1 MNQNNILNNIKF
13 YAELINNSLKDL
25 SFSKTPKSL
34 YDPIKYILDIGGKR
48 IRPYL
53 VLMSTSTFGK
63 DPILSLNAALSVEC
77 FHNFTL
83 MHDDIMDSAAL
94 RRGNETVHLKW
105 DTNQSILSGDAL
117 LIYSYKLLEDY
128 SPNIFKK
135 LNNVLNT
142 TALQVCEGQQFDMD
156 FEKDPNVTFDSY
168 INMIKLKTAVLVGAS
183 LQMGAI
189 IAEAN
194 QNDLIKIYDFGVN
207 LGIAFQLQDDY
218 LDTFGEQSLVG
229 KSIGGDII
237 ENKKTA
243 LYHLSL
249 ANANNEQSET
259 LKSLYND
266 NNSIEKVF
274 KVTQIFK
281 DTKADLESLKL
292 VEHFTNLALNSLN
305 ELSISNVKK
314 KELIDFSHSL
324 LNRQL

>member
-1 MNQNNILNNIKF
+1 LLLIKF
-13 YAELINNSLKDL
+13 YADLINKRLKEL

-34 YDPIKYILDIGGKR
+34 YNPIKYILDLGGKR

-53 VLMSTSTFGK
+53 VLMSTNTFGR
-63 DPILSLNAALSVEC
+63 DPKLSLNAALSVEC

-83 MHDDIMDSAAL
+83 MHDDIMDSASL
-94 RRGNETVHLKW
+94 RRGSETVHLKW
-105 DTNQSILSGDAL
+105 DVNQSILSGDAL

-128 SPNIFKK
+128 NPIIFKK
-135 LNNVLNT
+135 LNTVLNT
-142 TALQVCEGQQFDMD
+142 TALKVCEGQQFDID
-156 FEKDPNVTFDSY
+156 FEKNPNVTFDDY
-168 INMIKLKTAVLVGAS
+168 IDMIKLKTAVLVGAS

-194 QNDLIKIYDFGVN
+194 ENDLVKIYDFGVN

-243 LYHLSL
+243 LFHLCL
-249 ANANNEQSET
+249 ANANNEQT
-259 LKSLYND
+259 KILKSLYVSKNSND
-266 NNSIEKVF
+266 KVF

-281 DTKADLESLKL
+281 DTKADIDNLKL
-292 VEHFTNLALNSLN
+292 VEHFTSLALNSLDD
-305 ELSISNVKK
+305 LSISKEKK
-314 KELIDFSHSL
+314 DELIDFSNYL
-324 LNRQL
+324 LNRKL

>member
-63 DPILSLNAALSVEC
+63 DPKLSLNAALSVEC

-156 FEKDPNVTFDSY
+156 FEKNPNVTFDSY

-194 QNDLIKIYDFGVN
+194 PNDLIKIYDFGVN

>member
-1 MNQNNILNNIKF
+1 MLLIKF
-13 YAELINNSLKDL
+13 YADLINKRLKEL

-34 YDPIKYILDIGGKR
+34 YNPIKYILDIGGKR

-53 VLMSTSTFGK
+53 VLMSTNTFGR
-63 DPILSLNAALSVEC
+63 DPKLSLNAALSVEC

-83 MHDDIMDSAAL
+83 MHDDIMDSASL
-94 RRGNETVHLKW
+94 RRGSETVHLKW
-105 DTNQSILSGDAL
+105 DVNQSILSGDAL

-128 SPNIFKK
+128 NPIIFKK
-135 LNNVLNT
+135 LNTVLNT
-142 TALQVCEGQQFDMD
+142 TALKVCEGQQFDID
-156 FEKDPNVTFDSY
+156 FEKNPNVTFDDY

-194 QNDLIKIYDFGVN
+194 ENDLVKIYDFGVN

-243 LYHLSL
+243 LFHLCL
-249 ANANNEQSET
+249 ANANNEQT
-259 LKSLYND
+259 KILKSLYVAKNSND
-266 NNSIEKVF
+266 KVF

-281 DTKADLESLKL
+281 DTKADIDNLKL
-292 VEHFTNLALNSLN
+292 VEHFTSLALNSLDD
-305 ELSISNVKK
+305 LSISKEKK
-314 KELIDFSHSL
+314 DELIDFSNSL
-324 LNRQL
+324 LNRKL

>member
-249 ANANNEQSET
+249 ANANNEQSKT
-259 LKSLYND
+259 LKSLYNG

-281 DTKADLESLKL
+281 DTKADLDNLKL

-305 ELSISNVKK
+305 ELSISSVKK
-314 KELIDFSHSL
+314 EELIDFSHSL

>member
-1 MNQNNILNNIKF
+1 MLLIKF
-13 YAELINNSLKDL
+13 YADLINKRLKEL

-34 YDPIKYILDIGGKR
+34 YNPIKYILDIGGKR

-53 VLMSTSTFGK
+53 VLMSTNTFGR
-63 DPILSLNAALSVEC
+63 DPKLSLNAALSVEC

-83 MHDDIMDSAAL
+83 MHDDIMDSASL
-94 RRGNETVHLKW
+94 RRGSETVHLKW
-105 DTNQSILSGDAL
+105 DVNQSILSGDAL

-128 SPNIFKK
+128 NPIIFKK
-135 LNNVLNT
+135 LNTVLNT
-142 TALQVCEGQQFDMD
+142 TALKVCEGQQFDID
-156 FEKDPNVTFDSY
+156 FEKNPNVTFDDY

-194 QNDLIKIYDFGVN
+194 ENDLVKIYDFGVN

-243 LYHLSL
+243 LFHLCL
-249 ANANNEQSET
+249 ANANNEQT
-259 LKSLYND
+259 KILKSLYVSKNSND
-266 NNSIEKVF
+266 KVF

-281 DTKADLESLKL
+281 DTKADIDNLKL
-292 VEHFTNLALNSLN
+292 VEHFTSLALNSLDD
-305 ELSISNVKK
+305 LSISKEKK
-314 KELIDFSHSL
+314 DELIDFSNSL
-324 LNRQL
+324 LNRKL

>member
-1 MNQNNILNNIKF
+1 MNQNIILNNIKF

-63 DPILSLNAALSVEC
+63 DPKLSLNAALSVEC

-156 FEKDPNVTFDSY
+156 FEKNPNVTFDSY

-194 QNDLIKIYDFGVN
+194 PNDLIKIYDFGVN

-218 LDTFGEQSLVG
+218 LDTFGEESLVG

-249 ANANNEQSET
+249 ANANNEQSKT
-259 LKSLYND
+259 LKSLYNG
-266 NNSIEKVF
+266 NNSIDKVF

-281 DTKADLESLKL
+281 DTKADLDNLKL

-305 ELSISNVKK
+305 ELSISSVKK
-314 KELIDFSHSL
+314 EELIDFSHSL

>member
-1 MNQNNILNNIKF
+1 MLLIKF
-13 YAELINNSLKDL
+13 YADLINKRLKEL

-34 YDPIKYILDIGGKR
+34 YNPIKYILDIGGKR

-53 VLMSTSTFGK
+53 VLMSTNTFGR
-63 DPILSLNAALSVEC
+63 DPKLSLNAALSVEC

-83 MHDDIMDSAAL
+83 MHDDIMDSASL

-105 DTNQSILSGDAL
+105 DVNQSILSGDAL

-128 SPNIFKK
+128 NPIIFKK
-135 LNNVLNT
+135 LNTVLNT
-142 TALQVCEGQQFDMD
+142 TALQVCEGQQFDID
-156 FEKDPNVTFDSY
+156 FEKNPNVTFNDY

-194 QNDLIKIYDFGVN
+194 EKDLLKIYDFGVN

-243 LYHLSL
+243 LFHLCL
-249 ANANNEQSET
+249 ENANNEQSNT
-259 LKSLYND
+259 LKSLYVTKSSND
-266 NNSIEKVF
+266 KVL

-281 DTKADLESLKL
+281 DTKADIDNLKL
-292 VEHFTNLALNSLN
+292 VEHFTSLALNSLDD
-305 ELSISNVKK
+305 LSIPKEKK
-314 KELIDFSHSL
+314 EELIDFSNSL
-324 LNRQL
+324 LNRKL

>member
-1 MNQNNILNNIKF
+1 MNNIKF

-63 DPILSLNAALSVEC
+63 DPKLSLNAALSVEC

-128 SPNIFKK
+128 SLNIFKK

-156 FEKDPNVTFDSY
+156 FEKNPNVTFDSY

-194 QNDLIKIYDFGVN
+194 PNDLIKIYDFGVN

-249 ANANNEQSET
+249 ANANNEQSKT
-259 LKSLYND
+259 LKSLYNG
-266 NNSIEKVF
+266 NNSIDKVF

-281 DTKADLESLKL
+281 DTKADLDNLKL

-305 ELSISNVKK
+305 ELSISSVKK
-314 KELIDFSHSL
+314 EELIDFSHSL

>member
-1 MNQNNILNNIKF
+1 MNQNNILNSIKF

-25 SFSKTPKSL
+25 SYSKTPKSL

-63 DPILSLNAALSVEC
+63 DPKLSLNAALSVEC

-156 FEKDPNVTFDSY
+156 FEKNPNVTFDSY

-194 QNDLIKIYDFGVN
+194 PNDLIKIYDFGVN

-249 ANANNEQSET
+249 ANANNEQSKT
-259 LKSLYND
+259 LKSLYNG
-266 NNSIEKVF
+266 NNSIDKVF

-281 DTKADLESLKL
+281 DTKADLDNLKL

-305 ELSISNVKK
+305 ELSISSVKK
-314 KELIDFSHSL
+314 EELIDFSHSL

>member
-1 MNQNNILNNIKF
+1 LNQNNILNNIKF

-218 LDTFGEQSLVG
+218 LDTFGDESLVG

-305 ELSISNVKK
+305 ELSISSVKK

>member
-1 MNQNNILNNIKF
+1 MNNIKF

-63 DPILSLNAALSVEC
+63 DPKLSLNAALSVEC

-156 FEKDPNVTFDSY
+156 FEKNPNVTFDSY

-194 QNDLIKIYDFGVN
+194 PNDLIKIYDFGVN

-249 ANANNEQSET
+249 ANANNEQSKT
-259 LKSLYND
+259 LKSLYNG
-266 NNSIEKVF
+266 NNSIDKVL

-281 DTKADLESLKL
+281 DTKADLDNLKL

-305 ELSISNVKK
+305 ELSISSVKK
-314 KELIDFSHSL
+314 EELIDFSHSL

>member
-1 MNQNNILNNIKF
+1 LNQNNILNNIKF

-63 DPILSLNAALSVEC
+63 DPKLSLNAALSVEC

-156 FEKDPNVTFDSY
+156 FEKNPNVTFDSY

-194 QNDLIKIYDFGVN
+194 PNDLIKIYDFGVN

-249 ANANNEQSET
+249 ANANNEQSKT
-259 LKSLYND
+259 LKSLYNG

-281 DTKADLESLKL
+281 DTKADLDNLKL

-305 ELSISNVKK
+305 ELSISSVKK
-314 KELIDFSHSL
+314 EELIDFSHSL

>member
-1 MNQNNILNNIKF
+1 MLSIKL
-13 YAELINNSLKDL
+13 YADLINKSLKEL

-63 DPILSLNAALSVEC
+63 DPKLSLNAALSVEC

-128 SPNIFKK
+128 SLNIFKK

-156 FEKDPNVTFDSY
+156 FEKNPNVTFDSY

-194 QNDLIKIYDFGVN
+194 PNDLIKIYDFGVN

-249 ANANNEQSET
+249 ANANNEQSKT
-259 LKSLYND
+259 LKSLYNG
-266 NNSIEKVF
+266 NNSIDKVF

-281 DTKADLESLKL
+281 DTKADLDNLKL

-305 ELSISNVKK
+305 ELSISSVKK
-314 KELIDFSHSL
+314 EELIDFSHSL

>member
-1 MNQNNILNNIKF
+1 
-13 YAELINNSLKDL
+13 
-25 SFSKTPKSL
+25 
-34 YDPIKYILDIGGKR
+34 
-48 IRPYL
+48 
-53 VLMSTSTFGK
+53 MSTSTFGK

-194 QNDLIKIYDFGVN
+194 PNDLIKIYDFGVN

-218 LDTFGEQSLVG
+218 LDTFGDESLVG

>member
-1 MNQNNILNNIKF
+1 LNNIKF

-63 DPILSLNAALSVEC
+63 DPKLSLNAALSVEC

-156 FEKDPNVTFDSY
+156 FEKNPNVTFDSY

-194 QNDLIKIYDFGVN
+194 PNDLIKIYDFGVN

-249 ANANNEQSET
+249 ANANNEQSKT
-259 LKSLYND
+259 LKSLYNG
-266 NNSIEKVF
+266 NNSIDKVF

-281 DTKADLESLKL
+281 DTKGDLDNLKL

-305 ELSISNVKK
+305 ELSISSVKK
-314 KELIDFSHSL
+314 EELIDFSHSL

>member
-1 MNQNNILNNIKF
+1 MLLIKF
-13 YAELINNSLKDL
+13 YADLINKRLKEL

-34 YDPIKYILDIGGKR
+34 YNPIKYILDIGGKR

-53 VLMSTSTFGK
+53 VLMSTNTFGR
-63 DPILSLNAALSVEC
+63 DPKLSLNAALSVEC

-83 MHDDIMDSAAL
+83 MHDDIMDSASL

-105 DTNQSILSGDAL
+105 DVNQSILSGDAL

-128 SPNIFKK
+128 NPIIFKK
-135 LNNVLNT
+135 LNTVLNT
-142 TALQVCEGQQFDMD
+142 TALQVCEGQQFDID
-156 FEKDPNVTFDSY
+156 FEKNPNVTFDDY

-194 QNDLIKIYDFGVN
+194 EKDLLKIYDFGVN

-243 LYHLSL
+243 LFHLCL
-249 ANANNEQSET
+249 ENANNEQSNT
-259 LKSLYND
+259 LKSLYVTKSSND
-266 NNSIEKVF
+266 KVL

-281 DTKADLESLKL
+281 DTKADIDNLKL
-292 VEHFTNLALNSLN
+292 VEHFTSLALNSLDD
-305 ELSISNVKK
+305 LSLPKEKK
-314 KELIDFSHSL
+314 EELIDFSNSL
-324 LNRQL
+324 LNRKL

>member
-1 MNQNNILNNIKF
+1 MLSIKL
-13 YAELINNSLKDL
+13 YADLINKSLKEL

-249 ANANNEQSET
+249 ANANNEQSKT
-259 LKSLYND
+259 LKSLYNG
-266 NNSIEKVF
+266 NNSIDKVL

-281 DTKADLESLKL
+281 DTKADLDNLKL

-305 ELSISNVKK
+305 ELSISSVKK
-314 KELIDFSHSL
+314 EELIDFSHSL

>member
-218 LDTFGEQSLVG
+218 LDTFGDESLVG

-281 DTKADLESLKL
+281 DTKANLESLKL

>member
-63 DPILSLNAALSVEC
+63 DPKLSLNAALSVEC

-156 FEKDPNVTFDSY
+156 FEKNPNVTFDSY

-194 QNDLIKIYDFGVN
+194 PNDLIKIYDFGVN

-249 ANANNEQSET
+249 ANANNEQSKT
-259 LKSLYND
+259 LKSLYNG

-281 DTKADLESLKL
+281 DTKADLDNLKL

-305 ELSISNVKK
+305 ELSISSVKK
-314 KELIDFSHSL
+314 EELIDFSHSL